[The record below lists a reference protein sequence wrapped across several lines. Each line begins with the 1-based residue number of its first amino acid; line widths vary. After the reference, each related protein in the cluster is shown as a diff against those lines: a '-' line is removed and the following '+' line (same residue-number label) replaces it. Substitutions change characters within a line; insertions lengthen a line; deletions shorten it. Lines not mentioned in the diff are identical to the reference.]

1 MKIEYFRATKVYT
14 SLEVAIIMSSLLKR
28 LLVGTLVILIIGGG
42 AWYFLVANYSAE
54 LTTENEI
61 LSEDFSDNVSNQT
74 SDRLLQL
81 SFSYGEDNLDWSKLT
96 MTIKNDDKEYDCTKS
111 GLTSSI
117 THDGFIQTKLNSD
130 GNSFTV
136 EANSN
141 SEDFIFLSF
150 SNMQQTNDSNYS
162 ISFSKTDIYL
172 GENVTGYVSNDDFE
186 NINTV
191 PTGELTES
199 SESRLEW
206 YDYDISVHRV
216 IPKEITYIVNESDIF
231 YKIQFLSYYNSDDE
245 SRYVSFIISTV
256 GDFEAPA
263 INNEDLTKESHCII
277 SSDNSTVWRFDEVI
291 YLSENGFDICSTT
304 CSLEVQ
310 VRYLNQALKGI
321 LDVKVE

>member
-1 MKIEYFRATKVYT
+1 MKIESFRATKVYT
-14 SLEVAIIMSSLLKR
+14 LLKVAIIMSSLLKR
-28 LLVGTLVILIIGGG
+28 LLVGTLIILVIGGG
-42 AWYFLVANYSAE
+42 GWYFLVANYSAE

-96 MTIKNDDKEYDCTKS
+96 MTITNDDKQYDCTKS

-117 THDGFIQTKLNSD
+117 TPDGVIQTKLNSD
-130 GNSFTV
+130 GNSFTI
-136 EANSN
+136 EANSD

-150 SNMQQTNDSNYS
+150 SDMQQTNDSNYS

-172 GENVTGYVSNDDFE
+172 GENVTGYVSYDDFE
-186 NINTV
+186 NINTI
-191 PTGELTES
+191 PTGEPTES

-206 YDYDISVHRV
+206 YDYDLSVHRV
-216 IPKEITYIVNESDIF
+216 IPKEITYIVNESDVF
-231 YKIQFLSYYNSDDE
+231 YKIQFLSYYNYDDE
-245 SRYVSFIISTV
+245 SRYVSFIISAV

-277 SSDNSTVWRFDEVI
+277 SSDNSTVWKFDEMI
-291 YLSENGFDICSTT
+291 YLSENEYDICSTT

-321 LDVKVE
+321 LDIKVE

>member
-1 MKIEYFRATKVYT
+1 MKIESFRATKVYT
-14 SLEVAIIMSSLLKR
+14 LLKVAIIMSSLLKR
-28 LLVGTLVILIIGGG
+28 LLVVTLIILIIGGG
-42 AWYFLVANYSAE
+42 GWYFLVANYSAE

-61 LSEDFSDNVSNQT
+61 LSEDFSDTVSNQT

-96 MTIKNDDKEYDCTKS
+96 MTITNDNMQYDCTKS

-117 THDGFIQTKLNSD
+117 THDGVIQTKLNSD
-130 GNSFTV
+130 GNSFTI
-136 EANSN
+136 EANSD

-150 SNMQQTNDSNYS
+150 SDMQQTNDSNYS

-172 GENVTGYVSNDDFE
+172 GENVTGYVSYDDFE
-186 NINTV
+186 NINTI
-191 PTGELTES
+191 PTGEPTES

-216 IPKEITYIVNESDIF
+216 IPKEITYIVNESDVF

-245 SRYVSFIISTV
+245 SRYVSFIISAV

-277 SSDNSTVWRFDEVI
+277 SSENSTVWKFDEII
-291 YLSENGFDICSTT
+291 YLSENEYDICSTT